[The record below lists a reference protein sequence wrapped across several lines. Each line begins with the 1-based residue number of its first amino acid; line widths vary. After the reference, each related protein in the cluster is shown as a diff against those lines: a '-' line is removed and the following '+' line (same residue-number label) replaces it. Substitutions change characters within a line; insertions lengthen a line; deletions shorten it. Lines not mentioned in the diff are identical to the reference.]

1 LERRVRAEANAESR
15 DARLAWLLCGP
26 ALLVIVAVAFV
37 PLAWTLWDSFHL
49 HDLLMPWRGRP
60 FVGFANYA
68 EALADARFWQA
79 LAHTAGFAAVSVA
92 LELLLGLLLALG
104 LHTVRFARG
113 PARTAALLPWA
124 IPTVVSALLWRFLFD
139 GSASPANSIL
149 AGLGIEPLAW
159 FTDATLAWVPI
170 ILADVWKT
178 TPFVALLLLAGLQ
191 NIDSALDEAA
201 RVDGASSWQRFVHI
215 TLPCLRPALLVALVF
230 RLLDA
235 FRVFDLIYV
244 LTAGGPG
251 SATEPLAL
259 LAFQTLFEELRF
271 GYGAALSMLLFAV
284 TSLLA
289 FVYIRLVGSD
299 LLREDR

>member
-1 LERRVRAEANAESR
+1 MTR
-15 DARLAWLLCGP
+15 DTRFAWLLCAP
-26 ALLVIVAVAFV
+26 ALLVILAFAFL
-37 PLAWTLWDSFHL
+37 PLAWTIWDSLHL
-49 HDLLMPWRGRP
+49 HDLRMPWRGRP

-68 EALADARFWQA
+68 EALAVPRFWQA
-79 LAHTAGFAAVSVA
+79 LAHTAFFAVVSVA

-104 LHTVRFARG
+104 LHQLRFGRG

-139 GSASPANSIL
+139 GSASPANATL
-149 AGLGIEPLAW
+149 AGFGVEPRAW
-159 FTDATLAWVPI
+159 FSDAMLAWVPI

-191 NIDSALDEAA
+191 NIDDALEEAA
-201 RVDGASSWQRFVHI
+201 RVDGAGAWRRFVHV

-244 LTAGGPG
+244 LTTGGPG
-251 SATEPLAL
+251 SATEPIAL

-271 GYGAALSMLLFAV
+271 GYGAALSILLFAV

-299 LLREDR
+299 LLREER